1 MRALVVAV
9 VVAVATVSV
18 AAVAVAAPT
27 AGREQYDRGA
37 RAFHEQRWAEAR
49 AAFEAAYQLDREP
62 ELLYDIALAMRRQ
75 AEAEGDRALLAAA
88 RDAYKRYLDA
98 SPNVRRRAQ
107 AEEAIGS
114 IEAQLPPPAPSTP
127 TGGPVLDPW
136 PGTPA
141 PASEAPA
148 PASDA
153 PATASEPPASE
164 PQAPAPRASVPP
176 PSSPPRP
183 ANVLAAPP
191 SAVNATSVAPP
202 PRRLRWVVPVV
213 VVGSVVVVALAV
225 GLGVGLSS
233 SPSSS
238 SSSNGPSL
246 GTVSYP

>member
-141 PASEAPA
+141 PAS
-148 PASDA
+148 DA

-238 SSSNGPSL
+238 SSGPSL

>member
-1 MRALVVAV
+1 VRALVVAV

-136 PGTPA
+136 PG
-141 PASEAPA
+141 APA
-148 PASDA
+148 PAGEA
-153 PATASEPPASE
+153 PAPASE